1 MVFKNSTSAA
11 GATLLGGFNN
21 GILLDKVSGGVKD
34 NELNLKAQLK
44 LYIGLCPFCN
54 RPSIEIFG
62 TVHKNTRCY
71 NRSAYI
77 E

>member
-1 MVFKNSTSAA
+1 MIKKTTRAA
-11 GATLLGGFNN
+11 GATVLGCFNN
-21 GILLDKVSGGVKD
+21 DKLLDKVSDGVQG

-62 TVHKNTRCY
+62 TVHKNARRY
-71 NRSAYI
+71 NCSAYI